1 MSTLYPDIVGT
12 LFLPGAVSRAPKH
25 QNLRC
30 NVKQAQYFSLPFTSM
45 LVQQQKFCLRP
56 LRKLRDIFFE

>member
-45 LVQQQKFCLRP
+45 LVQQQKFCLRYV
-56 LRKLRDIFFE
+56 R